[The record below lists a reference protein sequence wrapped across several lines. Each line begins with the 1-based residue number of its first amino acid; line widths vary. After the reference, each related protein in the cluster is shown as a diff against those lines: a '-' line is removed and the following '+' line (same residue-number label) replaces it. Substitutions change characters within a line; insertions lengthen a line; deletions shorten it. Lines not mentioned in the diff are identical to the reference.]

1 MKTVTLPSDKRV
13 PALGMGT
20 WHLGDTRATRTEEI
34 ATLRLGLDLGLTLI
48 DTAEMYGEG
57 RSEELV
63 AEAIE
68 GRRDEVFLV
77 SKVSPQNA
85 SRKGAVAACER
96 SLARLR
102 TECIDL

>member
-1 MKTVTLPSDKRV
+1 MSAFGL
-13 PALGMGT
+13 GT
-20 WHLGDTRATRTEEI
+20 WYFGEHRAKRDEEI

-102 TECIDL
+102 TECIDLYLLH

>member
-1 MKTVTLPSDKRV
+1 MKPVILPSNKRV

-20 WHLGDTRATRTEEI
+20 WNLGENLAARAEEI

-68 GRRDEVFLV
+68 GRRDQVFLV
-77 SKVSPQNA
+77 SKVSPHNA
-85 SRKGAVAACER
+85 SRKGTAAACER

-102 TECIDL
+102 T